1 MSYKALR
8 AEIKRLTIRIGGDEP
23 PATLIVLSTVHAGGE
38 CMDLP
43 ETTGHVLS
51 YRLEGQAKSFF
62 FPFSEMTSDQA
73 VEIAEAIIRHTCQ
86 IERVGRVRQVGIL
99 DMTFPYPCS
108 IRVCLP
114 PPGASIEAHAA
125 SLYQHALEARN
136 ERTQS
141 H

>member
-1 MSYKALR
+1 MSAKALR
-8 AEIKRLTIRIGGDEP
+8 AEIKRLSIRVGGDES
-23 PATLIVLSTVHAGGE
+23 PATLIVLSTVHADGE
-38 CMDLP
+38 MDLP
-43 ETTGHVLS
+43 DTTGHVLS
-51 YRLEGQAKSFF
+51 YRLENKPESFF

-86 IERVGRVRQVGIL
+86 AERVRRVRQAGIL
-99 DMTFPYPCS
+99 DMTFPHPCS

-125 SLYQHALEARN
+125 SLYERALEARN

>member
-23 PATLIVLSTVHAGGE
+23 PATLIVLSTVHDSRE
-38 CMDLP
+38 MDLP
-43 ETTGHVLS
+43 DTTGHVLS
-51 YRLEGQAKSFF
+51 YRLKGQTESFF

-73 VEIAEAIIRHTCQ
+73 VGIAEAIIRHTCQ
-86 IERVGRVRQVGIL
+86 AERAGRVRQVGIL
-99 DMTFPYPCS
+99 DMTFPHPRS
-108 IRVCLP
+108 IRVSLP

-125 SLYQHALEARN
+125 ALYQRALEARN

>member
-1 MSYKALR
+1 MSSKALR

-38 CMDLP
+38 MDLP
-43 ETTGHVLS
+43 DTTGHVLS
-51 YRLEGQAKSFF
+51 YRLEGQAESFL

-86 IERVGRVRQVGIL
+86 IERLGRVRQVGIL

-114 PPGASIEAHAA
+114 PPGESAEAHAA
-125 SLYQHALEARN
+125 TLYQHALEARY
-136 ERTQS
+136 ERSKS